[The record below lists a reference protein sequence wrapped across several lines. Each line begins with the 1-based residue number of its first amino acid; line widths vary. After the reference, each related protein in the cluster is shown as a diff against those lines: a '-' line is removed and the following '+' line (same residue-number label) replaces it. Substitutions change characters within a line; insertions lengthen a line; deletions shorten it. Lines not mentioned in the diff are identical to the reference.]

1 MKAFCQL
8 PVLGF
13 PVCSTYMMIIRIMK
27 FSLTT
32 LLFTVSLIV
41 ACSAQ
46 QTEEQALQSLRTMT
60 SNGKLPA
67 ESFVADLETRF
78 ANKRTGSLAKLLR
91 ARIRLEQNDFTG
103 AAAMLNSDVF
113 RQRTKL
119 GDYALWLRGKAL
131 QGVGNHAEAMNVLG
145 QLVREHGD
153 SVRVRDAKLLWATS
167 AIAAGRAVEVPP
179 MLIELSEKGDGDAL
193 LATAKAYE
201 AQGSQAEA
209 TNYYRR
215 TYFYGAGSAAAKE
228 AETKLTTLGQ
238 PLAPQTAEEQLA
250 RADKLA
256 AAKNP
261 EAVVAY
267 SNLASSFPQAMT
279 TRVQLRRLTA
289 MAAGGR
295 MTDAQMVFN
304 SIPSSAAEREEA
316 NRHLVL
322 GYAKAKMWPQARAA
336 ADAMKA
342 AFPSGKLVPKTL
354 IDAGLA
360 ARDARNR
367 TDEIYYLNTAV
378 AAYPNAVEVAVA
390 QFESAWSHHDSGNFA
405 LSSQMFIEH
414 LARYADKDNTNRGK
428 AGYWAARDSERAG
441 KMAEACAIYD
451 GVIYRYA
458 ANWYGYLAMGR
469 MSALKNN
476 GQCRSTAAPNQAVE
490 RAVANLKTITVV
502 PETAGE
508 QALIRAAKS
517 DELSIIG
524 LFDWSMDELNE
535 AKKTAGN
542 SPKINLALARH
553 HRWKGDN
560 TSALVAMMKSYPDYA
575 QMFPEEMDREAW
587 AFFYP
592 LSNWNEIKYW
602 AGERRLDPYQV
613 AGLIRQESVFTP
625 GARSPANAHGL
636 MQLLVPTA
644 QSMARKYVSK
654 TASVNSTALYQP
666 PLNIE
671 LGTAYMRDQ
680 LDKFGR
686 IEYLA
691 VAYNAGPGRVPQWRA
706 TLPAEIDEFV
716 EAIPFKETKAY
727 VQGVIRNS
735 AQYRRLYDEN
745 GNFKPN
751 VGTRPLRGE
760 LDSKPVEQVL
770 AENPELVV
778 SNNGE

>member
-1 MKAFCQL
+1 
-8 PVLGF
+8 
-13 PVCSTYMMIIRIMK
+13 MMIIRTMK
-27 FSLTT
+27 FSLSILTVI
-32 LLFTVSLIV
+32 VSLILGC
-41 ACSAQ
+41 AAQ
-46 QTEEQALQSLRTMT
+46 QTEEQALQSLRAMT
-60 SNGKLPA
+60 SNGQLPA

-78 ANKRTGSLAKLLR
+78 ANKKTGALAKLLR
-91 ARIRLEQNDFTG
+91 ARIRLEQKDFTG
-103 AAAMLNSDVF
+103 AAAMLDSDVF
-113 RQRTKL
+113 QQRTKL

-131 QGVGNHAEAMNVLG
+131 QGAGNHAEAMKVLG
-145 QLVREHGD
+145 QLVREQND
-153 SVRVRDAKLLWATS
+153 SIRTRDAKLVWATS
-167 AIAAGRAVEVPP
+167 AIAAGQAVEVPP
-179 MLIELSEKGDGDAL
+179 MMIEMSEKGDADAL
-193 LATAKAYE
+193 LLTAKAYE

-209 TNYYRR
+209 TNYFRR
-215 TYFYGAGSAAAKE
+215 TFFYGAGSAAAKE
-228 AETKLTTLGQ
+228 AETKLTSIGQ

-261 EAVVAY
+261 EAVMAY

-279 TRVQLRRLTA
+279 AAVQLRRLTA
-289 MAAGGR
+289 MAAVGR
-295 MTDAQMVFN
+295 MTDAWIAFN
-304 SIPSSAAEREEA
+304 AIPASAKEREEA
-316 NRHLVL
+316 NRQFVL
-322 GYAKAKMWPQARAA
+322 GYTKAKMWPQTRTA

-342 AFPSGKLVPKTL
+342 AFPNGKLVPKTL

-360 ARDARNR
+360 ARDGRNR

-378 AAYPNAVEVAVA
+378 ATYPNAVEVAVA
-390 QFESAWSHHDSGNFA
+390 QFESAWSQHDSGNFTV
-405 LSSQMFIEH
+405 SSQMFVEH
-414 LARYADKDNTNRGK
+414 LARYADKDNSNRGK

-451 GVIYRYA
+451 GVIYRYL

-469 MSALKNN
+469 MSTLKNN
-476 GQCRSTAAPNQAVE
+476 GQCRSTAAPNQTVE
-490 RAVANLKTITVV
+490 RAVANLKTITIV

-508 QALIRAAKS
+508 QALARAAKS

>member
-1 MKAFCQL
+1 
-8 PVLGF
+8 
-13 PVCSTYMMIIRIMK
+13 MMIIRIMK
-27 FSLTT
+27 FSLSI
-32 LLFTVSLIV
+32 LLLTVSLIV

-78 ANKRTGSLAKLLR
+78 ANKRTGALAKLLR
-91 ARIRLEQNDFTG
+91 ARIRMEANDFTG

-131 QGVGNHAEAMNVLG
+131 QGAGNHAEALNVLG
-145 QLVREHGD
+145 QLVREHDD

-179 MLIELSEKGDGDAL
+179 MLIEMSEKGDADAL
-193 LATAKAYE
+193 LLTAKAYE

-209 TNYYRR
+209 TSYFRR
-215 TYFYGAGSAAAKE
+215 TFFYGAGSAAAKE
-228 AETKLTTLGQ
+228 AETKLTSLGQ
-238 PLAPQTAEEQLA
+238 PLAPQTTEEQLA

-261 EAVVAY
+261 EAVMAY

-279 TRVQLRRLTA
+279 TAVQLRRLTA
-289 MAAGGR
+289 MASAGR
-295 MTDAQMVFN
+295 MTDAPIAFN
-304 SIPSSAAEREEA
+304 AIPASAKEREEA
-316 NRHLVL
+316 NRQFVL

-390 QFESAWSHHDSGNFA
+390 QFESAWSQHDSGNFA
-405 LSSQMFIEH
+405 LSSQMFVEH

-451 GVIYRYA
+451 GVIYRYS

-469 MSALKNN
+469 MSTLKNN
-476 GQCRSTAAPNQAVE
+476 GQCRSTSAPNQTVE
-490 RAVANLKTITVV
+490 RAVSNLKTITVV

-508 QALIRAAKS
+508 KALARAAKS

-706 TLPAEIDEFV
+706 SLPAEIDEFV

-770 AENPELVV
+770 AENPELIV

>member
-1 MKAFCQL
+1 
-8 PVLGF
+8 
-13 PVCSTYMMIIRIMK
+13 MK
-27 FSLTT
+27 FSLSI
-32 LLFTVSLIV
+32 LLLTVSLIV

-78 ANKRTGSLAKLLR
+78 ANKRTGALAKLLR
-91 ARIRLEQNDFTG
+91 ARIRMEANDFTG

-131 QGVGNHAEAMNVLG
+131 QGAGNHAEALNVLG
-145 QLVREHGD
+145 QLVREHDD

-179 MLIELSEKGDGDAL
+179 MLIEMSEKGDADAL
-193 LATAKAYE
+193 LLTAKAYE

-209 TNYYRR
+209 TSYFRR
-215 TYFYGAGSAAAKE
+215 TFFYGAGSAAAKE
-228 AETKLTTLGQ
+228 AETKLTSLGQ
-238 PLAPQTAEEQLA
+238 PLAPQTTEEQLA

-261 EAVVAY
+261 EAVMAY

-279 TRVQLRRLTA
+279 TAVQLRRLTA
-289 MAAGGR
+289 MASAGR
-295 MTDAQMVFN
+295 MTDAPIAFN
-304 SIPSSAAEREEA
+304 AIPASAKEREEA
-316 NRHLVL
+316 NRQFVL

-360 ARDARNR
+360 ARDGRNR

-390 QFESAWSHHDSGNFA
+390 QFESAWSQHDSGNFA
-405 LSSQMFIEH
+405 LSSQMFVEH

-451 GVIYRYA
+451 GVIYRYS

-469 MSALKNN
+469 MSTLKNN
-476 GQCRSTAAPNQAVE
+476 GQCRSTSAPNQTVE
-490 RAVANLKTITVV
+490 RAVSNLKTITVV

-508 QALIRAAKS
+508 KALARAAKS

-535 AKKTAGN
+535 AKRLRETVRR
-542 SPKINLALARH
+542 SIS
-553 HRWKGDN
+553 RWRGI
-560 TSALVAMMKSYPDYA
+560 TV
-575 QMFPEEMDREAW
+575 
-587 AFFYP
+587 
-592 LSNWNEIKYW
+592 
-602 AGERRLDPYQV
+602 G
-613 AGLIRQESVFTP
+613 
-625 GARSPANAHGL
+625 
-636 MQLLVPTA
+636 
-644 QSMARKYVSK
+644 
-654 TASVNSTALYQP
+654 
-666 PLNIE
+666 
-671 LGTAYMRDQ
+671 
-680 LDKFGR
+680 
-686 IEYLA
+686 
-691 VAYNAGPGRVPQWRA
+691 RA
-706 TLPAEIDEFV
+706 T
-716 EAIPFKETKAY
+716 
-727 VQGVIRNS
+727 
-735 AQYRRLYDEN
+735 
-745 GNFKPN
+745 
-751 VGTRPLRGE
+751 TR
-760 LDSKPVEQVL
+760 VL
-770 AENPELVV
+770 W
-778 SNNGE
+778 SR